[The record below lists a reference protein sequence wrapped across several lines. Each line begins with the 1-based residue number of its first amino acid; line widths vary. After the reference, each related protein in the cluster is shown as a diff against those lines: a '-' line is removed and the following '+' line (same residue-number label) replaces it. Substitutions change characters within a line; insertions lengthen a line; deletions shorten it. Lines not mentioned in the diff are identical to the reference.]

1 MRKCFV
7 TQYCVLSSQITSV
20 GYVGNVICLKFVQES
35 FKVLFEKELVKNMMY
50 LMWELNPRLS
60 VHETDTLPSELMR
73 FYICQAGFE
82 PTTFR
87 TTVWHSTNW
96 AIGRTDRIWVQEY
109 NLIEQDKIFK
119 IVEQRK
125 YDLHMHKPKLKE
137 QVYVH
142 KCVSDW
148 KNKLN
153 RLHGEC

>member
-1 MRKCFV
+1 MRKYFV

-20 GYVGNVICLKFVQES
+20 GYVRNVICLKFAQES

-87 TTVWHSTNW
+87 TTV
-96 AIGRTDRIWVQEY
+96 
-109 NLIEQDKIFK
+109 
-119 IVEQRK
+119 
-125 YDLHMHKPKLKE
+125 
-137 QVYVH
+137 
-142 KCVSDW
+142 
-148 KNKLN
+148 
-153 RLHGEC
+153 